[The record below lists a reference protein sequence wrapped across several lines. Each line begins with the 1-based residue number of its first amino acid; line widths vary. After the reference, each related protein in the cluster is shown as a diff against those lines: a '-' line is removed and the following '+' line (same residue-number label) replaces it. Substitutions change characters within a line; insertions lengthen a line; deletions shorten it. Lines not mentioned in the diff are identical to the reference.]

1 LYRFPTLL
9 VQLIGVLVDDL
20 VGQVVRLVDVVELE
34 LAATLHMEI
43 EVAAHAGRAQGQEA
57 GA

>member
-1 LYRFPTLL
+1 
-9 VQLIGVLVDDL
+9 
-20 VGQVVRLVDVVELE
+20 VDVVELE